1 MFPNLFPSVYN
12 ISENTGSDE
21 IEQEIDESR
30 PEIFNDLLV
39 ANGSFGEVE
48 SVTKI
53 KRRHGRLG
61 LQHVHVIQ
69 FQKDCDDTK
78 MTKSKRLRYLSHP
91 NCLQCLYLV
100 ENSSEM

>member
-1 MFPNLFPSVYN
+1 MFPNLLPSVYTY
-12 ISENTGSDE
+12 SESTGRNE
-21 IEQEIDESR
+21 TEQEIDESR

-39 ANGSFGEVE
+39 ANGSFGEVQ

-61 LQHVHVIQ
+61 LQHVHIIQ
-69 FQKDCDDTK
+69 FQKDCDDAA
-78 MTKSKRLRYLSHP
+78 TKSDRLRYLSHP
-91 NCLQCLYLV
+91 NCLQCFYLV

>member
-1 MFPNLFPSVYN
+1 MFPNLLPSVY
-12 ISENTGSDE
+12 ISENTGSNE

-39 ANGSFGEVE
+39 ANGSFGEVK
-48 SVTKI
+48 SVMKF

-69 FQKDCDDTK
+69 FQQDCHDTAPA
-78 MTKSKRLRYLSHP
+78 SERLRYLSHP

-100 ENSSEM
+100 ENSFET

>member
-1 MFPNLFPSVYN
+1 MFPNLFPSVY
-12 ISENTGSDE
+12 ISENTRRNE
-21 IEQEIDESR
+21 IEQEIDESQ
-30 PEIFNDLLV
+30 PEIFNNLLIP
-39 ANGSFGEVE
+39 NGRFGKVE

-78 MTKSKRLRYLSHP
+78 MTKWERLRYLSHP
-91 NCLQCLYLV
+91 NCLQCFYLV
-100 ENSSEM
+100 DNTSEM